1 MKIPDG
7 RVDLV
12 AQGVGLFDCSVVDDE
27 TTAGTFDSR
36 GLVTSETL
44 IDVAFTSCGCDV
56 ITKPSTTP
64 PTNSP
69 TGDLTPVPCGRSGQS
84 TYQQSCPNHHIRKRH
99 RPRWRS
105 YCRST
110 IHGKMG
116 WNLISLVCRQYLP
129 RNHFGY
135 LNKLSIELVIFA
147 KWVDSPVLF
156 LPRNTTFATNAVCYC
171 PPYGGK
177 RPKAPIVAERVVILC
192 DRIHFAN
199 LYGKLHFVSSREP
212 GFLRFLA

>member
-1 MKIPDG
+1 MSLPNHPRHLPQTLPREISHPSPVADPDN
-7 RVDLV
+7 
-12 AQGVGLFDCSVVDDE
+12 
-27 TTAGTFDSR
+27 
-36 GLVTSETL
+36 
-44 IDVAFTSCGCDV
+44 
-56 ITKPSTTP
+56 P

-69 TGDLTPVPCGRSGQS
+69 APTTTSENGTGSNGDRTVDPPS
-84 TYQQSCPNHHIRKRH
+84 TA
-99 RPRWRS
+99 
-105 YCRST
+105 
-110 IHGKMG
+110 KMG